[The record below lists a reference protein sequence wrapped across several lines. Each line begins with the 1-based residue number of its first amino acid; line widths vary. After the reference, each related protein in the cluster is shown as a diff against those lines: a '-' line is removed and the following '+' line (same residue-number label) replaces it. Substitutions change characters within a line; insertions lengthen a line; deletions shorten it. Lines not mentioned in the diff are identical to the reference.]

1 MRLVVFD
8 LDGTITRRD
17 VLLPYVLGFLQRRPW
32 RLPRL
37 LLVVPAL
44 VRFLLKQADHGQLK
58 SSLIK
63 ATLRGCTRAEID
75 AWTSRFVP
83 RLLGHGLFADALQ
96 RISAHRRRGDRLI
109 LLSAGTDLYVPAIAH
124 ELGFEQVVCTG
135 VRWNGDRLSGEL
147 TTPNRRG
154 AEKARCFNVLR
165 EQHPGLATVAYGNAG
180 SDLDHLRLA
189 DEGVLV
195 NGSRRARRAAERA
208 GVKCVEWR

>member
-17 VLLPYVLGFLQRRPW
+17 TLLPFVLGFLQRRPW

-44 VRFLLKQADHGQLK
+44 VRFLLKRADHGQLK

-63 ATLRGCTRAEID
+63 ATLRGCTRTEVAD
-75 AWTSRFVP
+75 WTARFVP
-83 RLLGHGLFADALQ
+83 RLLRHGLFADAQQ
-96 RISAHRRRGDRLI
+96 RISAHRRREDRLI
-109 LLSAGTDLYVPAIAH
+109 LMSAGTDLYVPAIAH
-124 ELGFEQVVCTG
+124 ELGFAQVVCTG
-135 VRWNGDRLSGEL
+135 VRWNGDRLCGEL
-147 TTPNRRG
+147 TTANRRG

-165 EQHPGLATVAYGNAG
+165 EQHPGLATVAYGNAR

-195 NGSRRARRAAERA
+195 NGTLRARRDAARA
-208 GVKCVEWR
+208 GVKCVAWR

>member
-17 VLLPYVLGFLQRRPW
+17 TLLPFVLGFLQRRPW

-44 VRFLLKQADHGQLK
+44 VRFLLKRADHGQLK

-63 ATLRGCTRAEID
+63 ATLRGCTRTEVAD
-75 AWTSRFVP
+75 WTARFVP
-83 RLLGHGLFADALQ
+83 RLLRHGLFADAQQ
-96 RISAHRRRGDRLI
+96 RISAHRRREDRLI
-109 LLSAGTDLYVPAIAH
+109 LMSAGTDLYVPAIAH
-124 ELGFEQVVCTG
+124 ELGFAQVVCTG
-135 VRWNGDRLSGEL
+135 VRWNGDRLCGEL
-147 TTPNRRG
+147 TTANRRG

-165 EQHPGLATVAYGNAG
+165 EQHPGLATVAYGNAR

-195 NGSRRARRAAERA
+195 NGTLRARRAAARA
-208 GVKCVEWR
+208 GVKCVAWR

>member
-17 VLLPYVLGFLQRRPW
+17 TLLPFVLGFLQRRPW

-44 VRFLLKQADHGQLK
+44 VRFLLKRADHGQLK

-63 ATLRGCTRAEID
+63 ATLRGCTRTEVAD
-75 AWTSRFVP
+75 WTARFVP
-83 RLLGHGLFADALQ
+83 RLLRHGLFADAQQ
-96 RISAHRRRGDRLI
+96 RISAHRRREDRLI
-109 LLSAGTDLYVPAIAH
+109 LMSAGTDLYVPAIAH
-124 ELGFEQVVCTG
+124 ELGFAQVVCTG
-135 VRWNGDRLSGEL
+135 VRWNGDRLCGEL
-147 TTPNRRG
+147 TTANRRG

-165 EQHPGLATVAYGNAG
+165 EQHPGLATVAYGNAR

-195 NGSRRARRAAERA
+195 NGTLRARREAARV
-208 GVKCVEWR
+208 GVKCVKWR